1 MRLHDLNTRL
11 QSDTLKGV
19 AHLQAFATSLTGDGE
34 QANDLVP
41 NGISSQ

>member
-19 AHLQAFATSLTGDGE
+19 AHLLAFATSLTGDGE
-34 QANDLVP
+34 QANDLVQ